1 MSLVYFILCSV
12 ISKGGRD
19 KEEVIFYLV
28 LSVDEIVACERHGIM
43 LFVISVFFF
52 VSICKHLVMWF
63 IIGLKEPNFIL
74 QLYKQGIFT
83 KINDYLTTLNFI
95 MYLRMA
101 VFTHK
106 PRKNKI
112 YDSGTEKQFNTKYNR
127 TINNKNYTFERV
139 ENFKYLGVILHEDN
153 NHHIDL

>member
-28 LSVDEIVACERHGIM
+28 LSMDEIVACERHGIM

-52 VSICKHLVMWF
+52 VGICKHLVMWF

-74 QLYKQGIFT
+74 QLCKQGMFII
-83 KINDYLTTLNFI
+83 INDYLTTLNFI
-95 MYLRMA
+95 MYL
-101 VFTHK
+101 
-106 PRKNKI
+106 
-112 YDSGTEKQFNTKYNR
+112 
-127 TINNKNYTFERV
+127 
-139 ENFKYLGVILHEDN
+139 
-153 NHHIDL
+153 

>member
-28 LSVDEIVACERHGIM
+28 LSMDEIVACERHGIM

-52 VSICKHLVMWF
+52 VGICKHLVMWF

-74 QLYKQGIFT
+74 QLCKQGMFI

-95 MYLRMA
+95 MYL
-101 VFTHK
+101 
-106 PRKNKI
+106 
-112 YDSGTEKQFNTKYNR
+112 
-127 TINNKNYTFERV
+127 
-139 ENFKYLGVILHEDN
+139 
-153 NHHIDL
+153 